1 MLKKKKEK
9 TMFNLKNVSKM
20 KNLKVMMMTLMMCL
34 MTMFIVSCGQES
46 SKDKEVKVIND
57 GKTFVENGKGNMDT
71 IPYKCIGCSE
81 NLTYNMF
88 EDVIKESSK
97 IAKNNLNNPLSFR
110 PISMDI
116 VIVKEDSLYNFDN
129 GKKIDSVITVITTY
143 KYIGQNA
150 YGTELSGEQL
160 LSFTLVNGIVK
171 DISEDIKLEDLKF
184 DEKYINRTL
193 SLSYNNKF
201 IELIPLKDKS
211 LIVKSS
217 VSCVDEGSWLL
228 IELSNGEEIKLIS
241 WNDFN
246 CDGTS
251 YFRWFSKTQIEKLK
265 SNKIKSVSLVDDKS
279 VSVLVPKNKSD
290 YFQQLLNL
298 YN

>member
-1 MLKKKKEK
+1 MKK
-9 TMFNLKNVSKM
+9 
-20 KNLKVMMMTLMMCL
+20 LKVMMMTLMMCL

-46 SKDKEVKVIND
+46 PKVVND

-97 IAKNNLNNPLSFR
+97 IAKNNLKNPLSFK

-129 GKKIDSVITVITTY
+129 GEKIDSVITVITTY

-184 DEKYINRTL
+184 NEKYINRYL
-193 SLSYNNKF
+193 SLNYNNEF

-217 VSCVDEGSWLL
+217 VSCVDEGSLL
-228 IELSNGEEIKLIS
+228 IINLSNGEEIKLKS

-265 SNKIKSVSLVDDKS
+265 NNKIESVYLIDDKYVALS
-279 VSVLVPKNKSD
+279 VPKNKSD